1 MSNLSLKLKYDTFI
15 VALLLFSSFSSLGQV
30 KKDAKILKY
39 IEAQT
44 NFVNLTDTS
53 QYAESL
59 RPYSAAIIDYFSI
72 HKMDLGDY
80 WIWTS
85 YIEEDAHSIFIPI
98 CHYDGF
104 VFKKNLEEQ
113 NIALNKERK
122 STDPITVVDFYG
134 NASTKDGTL
143 EIDKMTY
150 KVLSYKYWQ

>member
-1 MSNLSLKLKYDTFI
+1 MKLLITAI
-15 VALLLFSSFSSLGQV
+15 LHFSIFFAFGQV
-30 KKDAKILKY
+30 KKDAKNLKY
-39 IEAQT
+39 IEAQN
-44 NFVNLTDTS
+44 NFVSLLDTS
-53 QYAESL
+53 QLAESL
-59 RPYSAAIIDYFSI
+59 RPYSTAITDYFSI

-122 STDPITVVDFYG
+122 STDPLTVMDFNG

-150 KVLSYKYWQ
+150 KVVSYKYWQ

>member
-1 MSNLSLKLKYDTFI
+1 MSNLSLKLKYHTFI
-15 VALLLFSSFSSLGQV
+15 VALLLFSSFSSLGQWQ
-30 KKDAKILKY
+30 KDAKILKY
-39 IEAQT
+39 IEAQN
-44 NFVNLTDTS
+44 NFVSLLDTS
-53 QYAESL
+53 QFAESL
-59 RPYSAAIIDYFSI
+59 RPYSTSINAYFFI

-85 YIEEDAHSIFIPI
+85 YIEEDAHCIFIPI

-122 STDPITVVDFYG
+122 STDPITVLDFNG

-143 EIDKMTY
+143 EIDKMTH